1 VQIAVTDN
9 LERFIFI
16 AIILLIAFYVYSMY
30 LYRLKENANKVKLL
44 KIVLRISAHF
54 SSATTDNF
62 DKKVTD
68 MLKICGRLFKADRMF
83 IYLFSEE
90 KVTHEW
96 SRNNFACI
104 LGSSP
109 EFLKDFSNKK
119 IGRRRAETLTEIPGV
134 EITRDEMGAKR
145 VYLNKNERKSLFVIP
160 LLNHNKTIGLIV
172 YASEQG
178 LMFWKQEDQ
187 NTLEILRNILSDTL
201 NKIKTEKHIRYLAY
215 HDTLTDLPNKRYY
228 DQYLTEELKHN
239 SGASGAVIMINYK
252 DFKLLNLTFGYNY
265 ANEVIK
271 STASKLKT
279 ICNKNRILFHISVDR
294 FALYVRKYR
303 DRFEL
308 EDLCNSIAGLLQL
321 KGSDKITG
329 VNIGIVEINKYDTD
343 SDTILKYASLAANS
357 VEENEPWGFRFFSD
371 RIVTKINRQRQIELE
386 LKHIIDQDKQGSEIY
401 LKYQPIVD
409 LRTGKI
415 AGFEALA
422 RMYSKKLGEISPG
435 EFIPIA
441 ENKQQIYMLGDL
453 IIRKACKFLKLLD
466 TYGFTGIRI
475 SVNISALQI
484 LRKEFLRDFFEII
497 NNYQIHSSALGVE
510 LTESVFSD
518 DYVIINDKFIRLKEK
533 GIQVAIDDF
542 GTGYSSFAR
551 ERELCV
557 DCLKVDKFF
566 VDKLQEVKSDNA
578 ITGDI
583 ISMAHKLGHSVI
595 AEGVETEKQKKYLIE
610 QNCDFMQGFLFSK
623 PVPQGDAIRMLKEQ

>member
-1 VQIAVTDN
+1 
-9 LERFIFI
+9 
-16 AIILLIAFYVYSMY
+16 
-30 LYRLKENANKVKLL
+30 
-44 KIVLRISAHF
+44 
-54 SSATTDNF
+54 
-62 DKKVTD
+62 
-68 MLKICGRLFKADRMF
+68 
-83 IYLFSEE
+83 
-90 KVTHEW
+90 
-96 SRNNFACI
+96 
-104 LGSSP
+104 
-109 EFLKDFSNKK
+109 
-119 IGRRRAETLTEIPGV
+119 
-134 EITRDEMGAKR
+134 MGAKR

-497 NNYQIHSSALGVE
+497 NNYQIHTSALGVE